1 MSTIYK
7 SKNWITAVSTLG
19 GGGGGGFGK
28 MFKQLP
34 TSYWPVLYI
43 SLLVDQYWNLSML
56 YISSVEVK
64 LTDLLNELNI
74 SVFYLRFLI
83 WCFPRLNRRPV
94 SPNQWCRSKSI
105 DSNVKGTKKW
115 RQTTVS
121 VDCDECKWLKYWT
134 LGKNKDKITQI
145 DEGWTYFGAVV
156 QWKRFVKVLLLVKPN
171 LSL

>member
-1 MSTIYK
+1 MYSIVSTIYK

-19 GGGGGGFGK
+19 GGGIGK
-28 MFKQLP
+28 MFKLLP
-34 TSYWPVLYI
+34 TSYWPALYI

-64 LTDLLNELNI
+64 LSDLLNELNI

-121 VDCDECKWLKYWT
+121 MDCDECKWLKYWT
-134 LGKNKDKITQI
+134 FGKTRTKSPRLMKDELIL
-145 DEGWTYFGAVV
+145 V
-156 QWKRFVKVLLLVKPN
+156 QWFNEKD
-171 LSL
+171 LSRCFYL

>member
-1 MSTIYK
+1 
-7 SKNWITAVSTLG
+7 
-19 GGGGGGFGK
+19 
-28 MFKQLP
+28 
-34 TSYWPVLYI
+34 
-43 SLLVDQYWNLSML
+43 ML

-64 LTDLLNELNI
+64 LSDLLNELNI
-74 SVFYLRFLI
+74 SVFYLRFLM

-121 VDCDECKWLKYWT
+121 MDCDECKWLKYWT
-134 LGKNKDKITQI
+134 LWKTRIKSPRLIKDELILVQ
-145 DEGWTYFGAVV
+145 WF

-171 LSL
+171 LSLWFFSSRISVQVTRDSVFPVA